1 MSVVIGNLDAA
12 VSRSK
17 FTVSGNCKT
26 TVVGFGRHRIV
37 LYRSKTMILFGS

>member
-17 FTVSGNCKT
+17 FTVSG
-26 TVVGFGRHRIV
+26 FGRHRIV